1 VNSGFD
7 YRESIGPEA
16 EGETVLHYLTRRYR
30 HTDEAEWRARIDAG
44 QVLVGPVRA
53 EPGSR
58 LHRGQSLVWKRPPWE
73 EPPVPLAFAVLYR
86 DADLLAVAKPRGL
99 PTVPNG
105 GFLENTLLKA
115 VERHTPEAVPLHRLG
130 RGTSGI
136 VVFALTPRARRTV
149 SKEWRDGRVEKVYRA
164 LVTGVPRERVL
175 VVNAPIGPVPHPLLG
190 RVHAAS
196 PQGKPSVSHVE
207 VLESLDDR
215 SVVEVRISTGRPH
228 QIRIHL
234 AAAGHPLVGDPLYVA
249 GGVPGADP
257 ALPGEGGYRLHACRL
272 ALDHPTTGR
281 RLVVGCAPP
290 PELRVPGDLRR

>member
-7 YRESIGPEA
+7 YREAIGPEA

-99 PTVPNG
+99 PIVPNG
-105 GFLENTLLKA
+105 GFMENTLLKA
-115 VERHTPEAVPLHRLG
+115 VERLLPDAVPLHRLG

-136 VVFALTPRARRTV
+136 VLFALTPRARRAV
-149 SKEWRDGRVEKVYRA
+149 SAEWRDGRVDKTYLA
-164 LVTGVPRERVL
+164 LVSGVPSAKSF
-175 VVNAPIGPVPHPLLG
+175 VVDAPIGPVPHPRLG

-207 VLESLDDR
+207 VLESRSDR

-257 ALPGEGGYRLHACRL
+257 ALPGEGGYLLHACRL
-272 ALDHPTTGR
+272 ALDHPSTGR
-281 RLVVGCAPP
+281 RLDVECAPP
-290 PELRVPGDLRR
+290 AGLRVPGDRC